1 LFQELNE
8 LRSVRECV
16 SHSGSVTV
24 YWITAASM
32 DTMFFGSKSEA
43 STRLLTQ
50 PMRVIETGVYRGPHL
65 YSHTPM
71 IRIMVDLGRLEDWP
85 TNRISGF
92 SDRLLAM
99 LPGLKRHG
107 CSYRRRGGLVKRLE
121 EGTWLG
127 HVAEHIVL
135 ELQTLA
141 GTRVT
146 RGKTRSVKGQTG
158 VYNVMFAYKHE
169 EVGMLAGRVALE
181 LVNALLPEE
190 LSGVQGLDL
199 IAEASGDFDL
209 EARLNDLKR
218 LVRRSGYGP
227 TTQALVDEAERRG
240 IPVMRL
246 NNGSLIQLG
255 HGRFQQRIRASIS
268 GRTSLIAVEAA
279 GDKDFTKQLL
289 ADSGI
294 PVPRGVVVRDVEEA
308 IRAARRLRYPLVT
321 KPLDGNH
328 GRGVTIG
335 IRDEAML
342 RFGFAQALA
351 EAKGRRDVIVEQF
364 FDGRDHRIL
373 IVNGELIAVAERVPA
388 HVVGDG
394 VSTISELV
402 DRVNTDPRRGDG
414 HEKVMTR
421 IKVDALVFE
430 YLGRFGLTPN
440 SVPASG
446 QLVQLR
452 ATANLSTGGTAIDRT
467 NEIHPDN
474 AEIARRAALVI
485 GLDIAGID
493 FMAPDI
499 SRSVRETGGGVIEVN
514 AAPGF
519 RMHIEPSE
527 GSPRDVAK
535 PVIEMLFPPGRRG
548 RVPILAV
555 TGTNG
560 KSTTARMLKHILR
573 YTGCTVG
580 LTSTSGVYVDD
591 QLVNPGDATGPRSA
605 RMVLRDPTVEV
616 AVLETARGGML
627 REGLA
632 FDHADVAA
640 FLNVAEDHL
649 GLKGINTVDDLAD
662 LKALVV
668 ETVRRGGTS
677 VMNADDPLVR
687 SKAKRAGGSIAWF
700 SLHGGAEMPAWLRD
714 HVEDGGMAVVRE
726 PGDEGGCIVLYKD
739 GRRELV
745 VRAGAIPATLHGYA
759 EFNIANSCAVIA
771 MAAAHGVPLITIRSA
786 MSSFQ
791 STYEQ
796 NPGRLNVHDAHGFR
810 VIVDYA
816 HNVAGLAA
824 LGNVIRGLR
833 RRYPRTIGV
842 ISIPGDRRDEDIRDM
857 GRLSA
862 ELFDELVFRE
872 DPATRGRPRGEVM
885 RLLREGALEVGQSST
900 NIHLI
905 AGEAEATETGL
916 VLASPGDLLVVTP
929 TEVEETWRQVIN
941 YCPYKAAAPPSER
954 LVTVT

>member
-1 LFQELNE
+1 
-8 LRSVRECV
+8 
-16 SHSGSVTV
+16 
-24 YWITAASM
+24 M
-32 DTMFFGSKSEA
+32 
-43 STRLLTQ
+43 LTQ
-50 PMRVIETGVYRGPHL
+50 PMKVEEVGVYRGPHL

-71 IRIMVDLGRLEDWP
+71 IRIMLDLGRLEDWP
-85 TNRISGF
+85 TNLIPGF
-92 SDRLLAM
+92 TERLVEM

-107 CSYRRRGGLVKRLE
+107 CSYRRRGGLLKRLE

-127 HVAEHIVL
+127 HVAEHIAL

-146 RGKTRSVKGQTG
+146 RGKTRGVKGRPG
-158 VYNVMFAYKHE
+158 VYNMMFAYAHE
-169 EVGMLAGRVALE
+169 DVGRLAGRVALE

-190 LSGVQGLDL
+190 LAGVNGLERV
-199 IAEASGDFDL
+199 AEARGDFDL
-209 EARLNDLKR
+209 ARRLDELKR
-218 LVRRSGYGP
+218 LVRRSGFGP
-227 TTQALVDEAERRG
+227 TTQSLVDEAERRG
-240 IPVMRL
+240 IPVARL
-246 NNGSLIQLG
+246 NAGSLIQLG
-255 HGRFQQRIRASIS
+255 HGRYQQRIRASIS
-268 GRTSLIAVEAA
+268 GRTSLVAVEAA

-289 ADSGI
+289 ADSGV
-294 PVPRGVVVRDVEEA
+294 PVPRGVVVRDAEEA
-308 IRAARRLRYPLVT
+308 VLAARRLRYPLVT

-335 IRDEAML
+335 IRDESQL
-342 RFGFAQALA
+342 RFGFAEAQK
-351 EAKGRRDVIVEQF
+351 EAKGRDIIVEQF

-373 IVNGELIAVAERVPA
+373 VVNGEMVAVAERVPA
-388 HVVGDG
+388 HVIGDG
-394 VSTISELV
+394 RRSIAELIEV
-402 DRVNTDPRRGDG
+402 VNQDPRRGDG

-421 IKVDALVFE
+421 IKVDALVLE
-430 YLGRFGLTPN
+430 YLARSDLTPA

-446 QLVQLR
+446 QWVQLR

-499 SRSVRETGGGVIEVN
+499 SKSVRETGGGIIEVN

-527 GSPRDVAK
+527 GAPRDVAK
-535 PVIEMLFPPGRRG
+535 PVIEMLFPRGRRS
-548 RVPILAV
+548 RVPILAL

-573 YTGCTVG
+573 YTGCSVG
-580 LTSTSGVYVDD
+580 LTSTSGVYVNDM
-591 QLVNPGDATGPRSA
+591 LVNPGDATGPRSA

-632 FDHADVAA
+632 FDQCDIGA

-649 GLKGINTVDDLAD
+649 GLKGINTIDDLAD

-677 VMNADDPLVR
+677 VLNADDPLVR
-687 SKAKRAGGSIAWF
+687 AKAKRAGGRVAWF
-700 SLHGGAEMPAWLRD
+700 SLQGGSNMPQWLCEHID
-714 HVEDGGMAVVRE
+714 DGGMAVIRE
-726 PGDEGGCIVLYKD
+726 PGEEGGCIVLHKD

-745 VRAGAIPATLHGYA
+745 IPAGAIPATLHGVA
-759 EFNIANSCAVIA
+759 EFNIANACAAIA
-771 MAAAHGVPLITIRSA
+771 MAVAHGVPLITIRSA
-786 MSSFQ
+786 LSSFQ
-791 STYEQ
+791 STFEQ

-810 VIVDYA
+810 VILDYA
-816 HNVAGLAA
+816 HNVAGLTA
-824 LGNVIRGLR
+824 LGKVVQGLR
-833 RRYPRTIGV
+833 RRHPRTIGV
-842 ISIPGDRRDEDIRDM
+842 ISIPGDRRDEDILEM

-862 ELFDELVFRE
+862 ELFDDLVFRE
-872 DPATRGRPRGEVM
+872 DPATRGRPRGEIM
-885 RLLREGALEVGQSST
+885 NLLRRGAMDAGKEPAR
-900 NIHLI
+900 IHLI

-916 VLASPGDLLVVTP
+916 ILACPGDLVVVLP
-929 TEVEETWRQVIN
+929 TDVEGSWKQIQYFSPR
-941 YCPYKAAAPPSER
+941 KAAPAVPPR
-954 LVTVT
+954 LATVA